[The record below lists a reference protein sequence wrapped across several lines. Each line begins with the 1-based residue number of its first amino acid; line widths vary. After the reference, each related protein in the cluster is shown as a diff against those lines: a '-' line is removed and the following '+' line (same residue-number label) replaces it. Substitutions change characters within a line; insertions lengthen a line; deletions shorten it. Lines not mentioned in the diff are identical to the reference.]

1 MSTRTTLEFLKTESG
16 SGLLLAAAAAVAIGW
31 ANSPAADS
39 YLALVNH
46 PVTIQV
52 GGFSETMSLAKW
64 VKNGLM
70 AIFFF
75 VVGLEIKYEILRGEL
90 SNPRRLALPVLAALG
105 GVLVPAL
112 VYLGLNAGP
121 GGQLLG
127 WPVPTATDIAFALA
141 ALSVAGPRLPPSL
154 RIFLLTLAI
163 ADDLVAVAL
172 IGILY
177 TDQVRPWMMTGALI
191 GLAAMAAM
199 SRWKRAPYFFYAVAF
214 ALVWAFTLKSG
225 INTSLAGVAAAMTIP
240 VEPRRAGA
248 PGVLHEFMHGL
259 HPYVAFLVLPVFAFV
274 AAGFSLADQGL
285 DALFSPVA
293 LGVALGLFL
302 GKQAGVFGAA
312 ALAIGLKLARRPTG
326 ARWLELYGVSV
337 LCGVGFTMSLFIGAL
352 AFDAA
357 PSSQE
362 EARLGVVAGSIL
374 STLVGA
380 AALAWAQARRG
391 PGEDL

>member
-1 MSTRTTLEFLKTESG
+1 
-16 SGLLLAAAAAVAIGW
+16 
-31 ANSPAADS
+31 
-39 YLALVNH
+39 
-46 PVTIQV
+46 
-52 GGFSETMSLAKW
+52 
-64 VKNGLM
+64 
-70 AIFFF
+70 
-75 VVGLEIKYEILRGEL
+75 
-90 SNPRRLALPVLAALG
+90 
-105 GVLVPAL
+105 
-112 VYLGLNAGP
+112 
-121 GGQLLG
+121 
-127 WPVPTATDIAFALA
+127 
-141 ALSVAGPRLPPSL
+141 
-154 RIFLLTLAI
+154 
-163 ADDLVAVAL
+163 
-172 IGILY
+172 
-177 TDQVRPWMMTGALI
+177 
-191 GLAAMAAM
+191 
-199 SRWKRAPYFFYAVAF
+199 
-214 ALVWAFTLKSG
+214 
-225 INTSLAGVAAAMTIP
+225 MTIP